1 MFTSHK
7 RNTRW
12 GATIICSLAAT
23 LIWSG
28 IAAPTTTAIAAASS
42 VQAVTSLE
50 DGLYTISAQAL
61 KENSDEVSMSNA
73 LISRT
78 VLQIRNGQPS
88 AILLLQGNAYIPL
101 KEVKGLW
108 YQDAT
113 GSFKEIPLLFNES
126 TNSIEAVVPLQS
138 IEKPQSMQV
147 SVPFIMGEEK
157 PTFRLSLDTTSLQ
170 TKAATT
176 EKTNEKANDKEAS
189 NAAATVESG
198 KGAVKEA
205 AGETAKENVKENVKE
220 TGKEAPVATSSQVFS
235 DMQGHWAQQ
244 EVAVVTS
251 LGLFN
256 GTDATHFSP
265 EQSVTRGMLATVLGR
280 HAGVKSTSTPASSFT
295 DVPAGKYYTSYVS
308 WAAERGL
315 VKGTG
320 QGLFAPERPVTR
332 EEAAVIIAAYM
343 KDTGI
348 SLTAQAEGQTR
359 PVYEDDSEISSWA
372 TTQVQQLLQAGI
384 MTSKDDQHFAPKTP
398 ATRAEIASMLTK
410 GLNLDSTG
418 KQE

>member
-1 MFTSHK
+1 MFTSHR

-12 GATIICSLAAT
+12 GATLICSLAVT
-23 LIWSG
+23 LMWSG
-28 IAAPTTTAIAAASS
+28 IAAPTTTAIGAASS
-42 VQAVTSLE
+42 TQAIASLE

-61 KENSDEVSMSNA
+61 KENSDDVSMSNA

-78 VLQIRNGQPS
+78 VLQIKNGQPS

-113 GSFKEIPLLFNES
+113 GSFKEIPLLFDES

-157 PTFRLSLDTTSLQ
+157 PKFRLSLDTTSLQ
-170 TKAATT
+170 TKAEATV
-176 EKTNEKANDKEAS
+176 KADEKANEAS
-189 NAAATVESG
+189 DTAATGE
-198 KGAVKEA
+198 AIKE
-205 AGETAKENVKENVKE
+205 TVNENVKE
-220 TGKEAPVATSSQVFS
+220 TGKEAPVATNSQGFS
-235 DMQGHWAQQ
+235 DMQGHWAQE

-280 HAGVKSTSTPASSFT
+280 HAGVESTSTLASSFT

-308 WAAERGL
+308 WAADRGI

-332 EEAAVIIAAYM
+332 EEAAAIIAAYM
-343 KDTGI
+343 KDVGI
-348 SLTAQAEGQTR
+348 SLATRAEGQTR
-359 PVYEDDSEISSWA
+359 PVYQDDTEISSWA
-372 TTQVQQLLQAGI
+372 AAQVQQLLQAGI
-384 MTSKDDQHFAPKTP
+384 MTGKDDQHFAPKTP

-410 GLNLDSTG
+410 GLNLNSTG

>member
-1 MFTSHK
+1 MFTSHR

-12 GATIICSLAAT
+12 GATLICSLAAT
-23 LIWSG
+23 LMWSG
-28 IAAPTTTAIAAASS
+28 IAAPTTTTIAAASS
-42 VQAVTSLE
+42 TQAIASLE

-61 KENSDEVSMSNA
+61 KENSDDVSMSNA

-78 VLQIRNGQPS
+78 VLQIKNGQPS

-113 GSFKEIPLLFNES
+113 GTFKEIPLLFNAS

-138 IEKPQSMQV
+138 IEKPQNMQV

-157 PTFRLSLDTTSLQ
+157 PKFRLSLDTTSLQ
-170 TKAATT
+170 TKAETT
-176 EKTNEKANDKEAS
+176 VKADEKANEVSD
-189 NAAATVESG
+189 AAVT
-198 KGAVKEA
+198 
-205 AGETAKENVKENVKE
+205 GETVKDTVNENVKE
-220 TGKEAPVATSSQVFS
+220 TGKEAPVATNSQVFS
-235 DMQGHWAQQ
+235 DMQGHWAQE

-265 EQSVTRGMLATVLGR
+265 EQSVTRGMLAAVLGR
-280 HAGVKSTSTPASSFT
+280 HAGVESTSTLASSFT

-332 EEAAVIIAAYM
+332 EEAAVIIATYM
-343 KDTGI
+343 KDVGI
-348 SLTAQAEGQTR
+348 SLATLTEGQTP
-359 PVYEDDSEISSWA
+359 PVYQDESEISSWA
-372 TTQVQQLLQAGI
+372 AAQVQQLLQAGI
-384 MTSKDDQHFAPKTP
+384 MAGKDDQHFAPKTP

-410 GLNLDSTG
+410 GLNLNSTG

>member
-1 MFTSHK
+1 MFTSHR

-28 IAAPTTTAIAAASS
+28 IAAPTTTAIASASNA
-42 VQAVTSLE
+42 QAVTSLE

-61 KENSDEVSMSNA
+61 KENSDDVSMSNA

-78 VLQIRNGQPS
+78 VLQIENGQPS

-138 IEKPQSMQV
+138 IERPQRMQV

-157 PTFRLSLDTTSLQ
+157 PTFRLSLDTASLQ

-176 EKTNEKANDKEAS
+176 EKTNEKAKEKEAS
-189 NAAATVESG
+189 NAAATVETG

-205 AGETAKENVKENVKE
+205 VHENVQE
-220 TGKEAPVATSSQVFS
+220 TGKQAPVATSSQAFS

-280 HAGVKSTSTPASSFT
+280 HAGVEATSTPAASFT

-384 MTSKDDQHFAPKTP
+384 MTSKDNQHFAPKTP

>member
-28 IAAPTTTAIAAASS
+28 IAAPTTTAIAATSS

-50 DGLYTISAQAL
+50 DGLYTISAQAI

-78 VLQIRNGQPS
+78 VLQIKNGQPS

-157 PTFRLSLDTTSLQ
+157 PKFRLSLDTTSLQ

-176 EKTNEKANDKEAS
+176 EKTNEKASEAS
-189 NAAATVESG
+189 NAAATVETG
-198 KGAVKEA
+198 KGAIKET
-205 AGETAKENVKENVKE
+205 AGENAKENVKETSKE
-220 TGKEAPVATSSQVFS
+220 PPVATSPQVFS
-235 DMQGHWAQQ
+235 DMQGHWAQK

-280 HAGVKSTSTPASSFT
+280 HAGVESASALASSFT

-332 EEAAVIIAAYM
+332 EEAAVIIAAYI

-348 SLTAQAEGQTR
+348 SLAAQAEGQTR
-359 PVYEDDSEISSWA
+359 PVYQDDSEISSWA

>member
-1 MFTSHK
+1 MFTSHR

-12 GATIICSLAAT
+12 GATLICSLAAT
-23 LIWSG
+23 LMWSG

-42 VQAVTSLE
+42 TQAIASLE

-61 KENSDEVSMSNA
+61 KENSDDISMSNA

-78 VLQIRNGQPS
+78 VLQIKNGQPS

-126 TNSIEAVVPLQS
+126 TNSIEAIVPLQS

-157 PTFRLSLDTTSLQ
+157 PKFRLSLDTTSLQ
-170 TKAATT
+170 TKAEST
-176 EKTNEKANDKEAS
+176 EKTNKAADK
-189 NAAATVESG
+189 AATAETG
-198 KGAVKEA
+198 KGAVKE
-205 AGETAKENVKENVKE
+205 TANENVKEN
-220 TGKEAPVATSSQVFS
+220 GKEASAATSSQVFS

-244 EVAVVTS
+244 EVAIVTS

-265 EQSVTRGMLATVLGR
+265 EQSVTRGMLAAVLGR
-280 HAGVKSTSTPASSFT
+280 HAGVESTSSLASSFT
-295 DVPAGKYYTSYVS
+295 DVPTGKYYTSYVS

-343 KDTGI
+343 KDAGI
-348 SLTAQAEGQTR
+348 SLATRAEGQTR
-359 PVYEDDSEISSWA
+359 PVYQDDAEISSWA
-372 TTQVQQLLQAGI
+372 ATQVQQLLQAGI
-384 MTSKDDQHFAPKTP
+384 MAGKDDQHFAPKTP

-410 GLNLDSTG
+410 GLNLGSTG

>member
-1 MFTSHK
+1 MFTSHR

-23 LIWSG
+23 LMWSG
-28 IAAPTTTAIAAASS
+28 IAAPTTTAIAAAASN
-42 VQAVTSLE
+42 QAIASLE

-61 KENSDEVSMSNA
+61 KENSDDISMSNA

-78 VLQIRNGQPS
+78 VLQIKNGQPS
-88 AILLLQGNAYIPL
+88 AILLLQGNPYIPL

-126 TNSIEAVVPLQS
+126 TNSIEAIVPLQS

-157 PTFRLSLDTTSLQ
+157 PKFRLSLDTTSLQ
-170 TKAATT
+170 TNAEST
-176 EKTNEKANDKEAS
+176 EKTNKAADEATT
-189 NAAATVESG
+189 AETG
-198 KGAVKEA
+198 KGAVKE
-205 AGETAKENVKENVKE
+205 TA
-220 TGKEAPVATSSQVFS
+220 ATSSQVFS

-265 EQSVTRGMLATVLGR
+265 EQSVTRGMLAAVLGR
-280 HAGVKSTSTPASSFT
+280 HAGVESTSTLASSFT
-295 DVPAGKYYTSYVS
+295 DVPTGKYYTSYVS

-348 SLTAQAEGQTR
+348 SLATRAEGQTR
-359 PVYEDDSEISSWA
+359 PVYQDDAEISSWA
-372 TTQVQQLLQAGI
+372 ATQVQQLLQAGI
-384 MTSKDDQHFAPKTP
+384 MAGKDDQHFAPKTP

-410 GLNLDSTG
+410 GLYLGSTG